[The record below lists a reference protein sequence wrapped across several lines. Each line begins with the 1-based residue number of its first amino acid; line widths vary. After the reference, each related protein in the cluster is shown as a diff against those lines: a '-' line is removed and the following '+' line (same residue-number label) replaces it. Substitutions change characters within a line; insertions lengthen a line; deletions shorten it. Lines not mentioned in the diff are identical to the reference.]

1 MAGVVLLALL
11 AAAIGG
17 LVLTRDP
24 GPQPAAGETPAQQAP
39 QKRGS
44 SRPREWLAD
53 SMRPLLTAREL
64 AALAATPEEQELAR
78 QAERL
83 ADHAVDL
90 AFADALNRAADNPPE
105 PTPEVK
111 ALAETKKRAQGTIT
125 ADRQVVQ
132 RLTRDLAAAQDEG
145 EKAQLELHQ
154 DELTE
159 ATENLSRAGGDP
171 QARILR
177 LKAAYE
183 AAQKEPRP
191 APTLAPDA
199 ADLSADSLLARVRAW
214 AWQRSKLSRLSRAMQ
229 ESSERVQ
236 RLTAWRE
243 KLAQRAKQEAEA

>member
-1 MAGVVLLALL
+1 LEL
-11 AAAIGG
+11 AAARDEGG
-17 LVLTRDP
+17 
-24 GPQPAAGETPAQQAP
+24 
-39 QKRGS
+39 K
-44 SRPREWLAD
+44 
-53 SMRPLLTAREL
+53 
-64 AALAATPEEQELAR
+64 
-78 QAERL
+78 ERL
-83 ADHAVDL
+83 EGQL
-90 AFADALNRAADNPPE
+90 
-105 PTPEVK
+105 EV
-111 ALAETKKRAQGTIT
+111 A
-125 ADRQVVQ
+125 
-132 RLTRDLAAAQDEG
+132 
-145 EKAQLELHQ
+145 KAQLELHQ

-236 RLTAWRE
+236 RLTAGLAEQEWRKATTRYRVRTFSPVPGINVVPTSTGIE
-243 KLAQRAKQEAEA
+243 IHVRYITRAHERHETRRGLYQAVVELMHGKRAEVESAGAA